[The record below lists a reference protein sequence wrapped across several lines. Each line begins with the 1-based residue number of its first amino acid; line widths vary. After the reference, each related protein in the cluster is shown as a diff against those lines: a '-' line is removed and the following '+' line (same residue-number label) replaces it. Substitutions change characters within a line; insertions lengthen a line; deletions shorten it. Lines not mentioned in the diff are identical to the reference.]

1 MTFSAITKR
10 IVALSCTL
18 ALASCS
24 FLGSH
29 TQSIQITV
37 NDPDAV
43 ICVNGEP
50 VGKGSVLADVPIQN
64 STVISAEHGSKYTNI
79 VLSRTL
85 SPVGAIDMVAGY
97 VLLIPFIGLA
107 SPGAYKFNQ
116 DIIELYLD

>member
-1 MTFSAITKR
+1 MTCCAILKR
-10 IVALSCTL
+10 IIALSCTL
-18 ALASCS
+18 ALANCS

-29 TQSIQITV
+29 TQSMQITV

-50 VGKGSVLADVPIQN
+50 IGKGSVQADVPIQN
-64 STVISAEHGSKYTNI
+64 STVISAEHGSKYTNV

-85 SPVGAIDMVAGY
+85 SPVGAIDMMAGY
-97 VLLIPFIGLA
+97 ILIIPFIGLA